1 MKKHIKKINK
11 KRKRFSKK
19 VKEHFREVLEIK
31 TSTHSI
37 ALGFAIGTFISMLPT
52 PGFNILLGFL
62 IILIFK
68 RINKFSLFGSLVL
81 WNPLTLFPFY
91 FLMYKLGN
99 LMFSSAPV
107 IRFNIVI
114 MDQIY
119 NFSRRFLIANIII
132 AIIMSIISYF
142 VVRMVAEKYKKRKY

>member
-114 MDQIY
+114 IDQIY